1 MNEIQTIQNKIY
13 EIRGQRVMLD
23 FDLAA
28 MYGVETRVL
37 NQAVKRNSERFPADF
52 MFQLTAEEWSFISS
66 QFVMTSRLKRPKSAL
81 PFAFTEHGALMLA
94 SVLRSDV
101 AIDMSIKITRAFVA
115 MRSMLVALPNTA
127 ADVAQLR
134 KDFEEL
140 KLDIEDILADQNN
153 INEDTRMQLELIN
166 QSLAA
171 LQAPSKKPHRPIGFK
186 IPTDKE

>member
-1 MNEIQTIQNKIY
+1 MRSARDARLRFGCY
-13 EIRGQRVMLD
+13 VR
-23 FDLAA
+23 
-28 MYGVETRVL
+28 VETRVL
-37 NQAVKRNSERFPADF
+37 NQAFKRNSERFLADF

-153 INEDTRMQLELIN
+153 TSND
-166 QSLAA
+166 
-171 LQAPSKKPHRPIGFK
+171 
-186 IPTDKE
+186 

>member
-1 MNEIQTIQNKIY
+1 
-13 EIRGQRVMLD
+13 MLD
-23 FDLAA
+23 YDLA
-28 MYGVETRVL
+28 MLYSVETRVL
-37 NQAVKRNSERFPADF
+37 NQAVKRNAERFPTDF
-52 MFQLTAEEWSFISS
+52 MFKLTVEEWSFISS

-94 SVLRSDV
+94 SVLRSEV

-115 MRSMLVALPNTA
+115 MRSMVAALSNTV

-153 INEDTRMQLELIN
+153 INEDTRIQLELIN

-186 IPTDKE
+186 

>member
-1 MNEIQTIQNKIY
+1 MNEVQTIQNKIY

-23 FDLAA
+23 FDLA
-28 MYGVETRVL
+28 MLYSVETRVL
-37 NQAVKRNSERFPADF
+37 NQAVKRNSERFPTDF

-115 MRSMLVALPNTA
+115 MRSMVAVLSNTA

-171 LQAPSKKPHRPIGFK
+171 LQAPPKKPHRPIGFK
-186 IPTDKE
+186 

>member
-28 MYGVETRVL
+28 MYRVETRVL
-37 NQAVKRNSERFPADF
+37 NQAVKRNSDRFPADF

-186 IPTDKE
+186 